1 MIRCIVGVGGKMAI
15 KNPQVQKLFVG
26 RNRVQVRNL
35 PQYQDKIKMLDD
47 EVALGNLVK
56 EVCVNEQAK

>member
-1 MIRCIVGVGGKMAI
+1 MAI